1 MSPVARRRDLP
12 LDQELELRL
21 AQARGQL
28 SANDERV
35 AAFLREHLHELA
47 FHTAES
53 LAQGAGV
60 SAAAVVRFS
69 RRLGFSSF
77 TELRERARTDL
88 QNSQAQDTPIAERAP
103 STLARKTQRDIA
115 SLELLPRL
123 LDETLTA
130 AATVVADARVTW
142 FLANRETYGLAV
154 YAYRLLHH
162 ARARVS
168 LVDPSFPDPLRDLN
182 TEDVVIA
189 CTFRPYAR
197 ETLELVAHARTTAA
211 RIVLVT
217 DGLAHDFI
225 EPTDVVLAVPVDS
238 PTLFLSFTP
247 AVCVLEALAALVA
260 TLDADQTYHTL
271 DATAKFSDAQ
281 RLTLE
286 RNARHPPPPD
296 LT

>member
-1 MSPVARRRDLP
+1 MDG
-12 LDQELELRL
+12 EF
-21 AQARGQL
+21 
-28 SANDERV
+28 ERN
-35 AAFLREHLHELA
+35 AA
-47 FHTAES
+47 
-53 LAQGAGV
+53 
-60 SAAAVVRFS
+60 
-69 RRLGFSSF
+69 GFPN
-77 TELRERARTDL
+77 A
-88 QNSQAQDTPIAERAP
+88 
-103 STLARKTQRDIA
+103 
-115 SLELLPRL
+115 
-123 LDETLTA
+123 
-130 AATVVADARVTW
+130 
-142 FLANRETYGLAV
+142 
-154 YAYRLLHH
+154 
-162 ARARVS
+162 
-168 LVDPSFPDPLRDLN
+168 FPDPLRDLN

-247 AVCVLEALAALVA
+247 AVCVLETLAALVA